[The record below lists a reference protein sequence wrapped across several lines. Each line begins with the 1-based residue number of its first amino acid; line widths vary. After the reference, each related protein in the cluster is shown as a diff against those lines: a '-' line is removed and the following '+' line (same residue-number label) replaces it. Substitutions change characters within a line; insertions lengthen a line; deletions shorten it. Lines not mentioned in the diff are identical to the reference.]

1 LTPAPSR
8 DAASAGAPRP
18 ASDEPPAL
26 SVDDLRAYYLA
37 HYFGVERAV
46 RAVDGVSLA
55 VRRNEIYGL
64 AGESSC
70 GKTTFLKTIAA
81 AVRPPL
87 TVVGGSIRYDFLDRD
102 IYALGPAELSAIRWK
117 RLSYITQGS
126 MNVLNPV
133 RRVRQSF
140 VDFAY
145 RHMKLNRRAFFAE
158 VERHLQRLRLAANVL
173 DAYPHELSGGMK
185 QRVTIAL
192 ATICR
197 PEFIIA
203 DEPTTALDVI
213 VQKDVLAMIR
223 EAQRQIG
230 SSMLFVTHDMTV
242 HANIADRLGVMYAG
256 RLVEEAPTADI
267 FRKPMHPYTAHLV
280 ASLPR
285 IGEQSRKESLSGAPP
300 SLADPPGG
308 CRFHPRCPLA
318 MDVCREA
325 PPPLV
330 PLAPDHRV
338 ACYAA
343 SPAAKPSASAGRA
356 AGAAPRA
363 QPEGLAQ

>member
-1 LTPAPSR
+1 MQQSQREAES
-8 DAASAGAPRP
+8 ASGPRP
-18 ASDEPPAL
+18 APEGAPAL
-26 SVDDLRAYYLA
+26 SVDNLRAYYLM
-37 HYFGVERAV
+37 HYFGVEREV
-46 RAVDGVSLA
+46 RAVDDISLV

-87 TVVGGSIRYDFLDRD
+87 TVIGGSVRYGFLDRD
-102 IYALGPAELSAIRWK
+102 IYALSPAELSAIRWK
-117 RLSYITQGS
+117 HLSYITQGS

-140 VDFAY
+140 IDFAY
-145 RHMKLNRRAFFAE
+145 RHMRLDRRTFFAA
-158 VERHLQRLRLAANVL
+158 VEQHLQRLHLAANVL

-223 EAQRQIG
+223 KAQQQIG
-230 SSMLFVTHDMTV
+230 SSMLFVTHDLTV
-242 HANIADRLGVMYAG
+242 HANIADRLGIMYAG
-256 RLVEEAPTADI
+256 RLVEEAPTAEI
-267 FRKPMHPYTAHLV
+267 FTKPMHPYTAHLV

-285 IGEQSRKESLSGAPP
+285 IGEQSRKESLSGVPP
-300 SLADPPGG
+300 NLADPPSG

-325 PPPLV
+325 SPALTR
-330 PLAPDHRV
+330 LAPGHRV

-343 SPAAKPSASAGRA
+343 SPLVKPSATAERA
-356 AGAAPRA
+356 AGAPPRA
-363 QPEGLAQ
+363 EPAGFVQ

>member
-1 LTPAPSR
+1 MRQSGR
-8 DAASAGAPRP
+8 DNGSTVGPHPPPEGA
-18 ASDEPPAL
+18 PAL
-26 SVDDLRAYYLA
+26 SVDNLRAYYLT
-37 HYFGVERAV
+37 HYFGVEREV
-46 RAVDGVSLA
+46 RAVDDISLV

-70 GKTTFLKTIAA
+70 GKTTFLKTVAA

-87 TVVGGSIRYDFLDRD
+87 SVIGGSVQYAFLDRD
-102 IYALGPAELSAIRWK
+102 LYALNPAKLSAIRWR

-133 RRVRQSF
+133 RRVRESF
-140 VDFAY
+140 IDFAY
-145 RHMKLNRRAFFAE
+145 RHMGLKRRPFFAAVNE
-158 VERHLQRLRLAANVL
+158 HLQRLHLAASVL

-223 EAQRQIG
+223 EAQQQIG

-242 HANIADRLGVMYAG
+242 HANIADRLGIMYAG

-267 FRKPMHPYTAHLV
+267 FANPKHPYTAHLV

-300 SLADPPGG
+300 NLANPPSG

-318 MDVCREA
+318 MEVCREA
-325 PPPLV
+325 SPALTT
-330 PLAPDHRV
+330 LAPGRRV

-343 SPAAKPSASAGRA
+343 SPLVKPSPTAERV
-356 AGAAPRA
+356 AGATHRA
-363 QPEGLAQ
+363 ERVGLVQ

>member
-1 LTPAPSR
+1 MRQSR
-8 DAASAGAPRP
+8 RDDRSAGEPRP
-18 ASDEPPAL
+18 APEGAPAL
-26 SVDDLRAYYLA
+26 SVDNLRAYYLM
-37 HYFGVERAV
+37 HYFGVEREV
-46 RAVDGVSLA
+46 RAVDDISL
-55 VRRNEIYGL
+55 VVHRNEIYGL

-87 TVVGGSIRYDFLDRD
+87 TVIGGSVRYSFVDRD
-102 IYALGPAELSAIRWK
+102 IYALSPAELSAIRWK
-117 RLSYITQGS
+117 HLSYVTQGS

-140 VDFAY
+140 IDFAF
-145 RHMKLNRRAFFAE
+145 RHLGLSRRAFFAA
-158 VERHLQRLRLAANVL
+158 VEQHLQRLHLAANVL

-223 EAQRQIG
+223 EAQQQIG

-242 HANIADRLGVMYAG
+242 HANIADRLGIMYAG
-256 RLVEEAPTADI
+256 RLVEEGPTADI
-267 FRKPMHPYTAHLV
+267 FTKPKHPYTAHLV

-285 IGEQSRKESLSGAPP
+285 SGEQSPKESLSGAPP
-300 SLADPPGG
+300 SLADPPKG

-318 MDVCREA
+318 MAVCGEA
-325 PPPLV
+325 SPALTT
-330 PLAPDHRV
+330 LAPGHRV

-343 SPAAKPSASAGRA
+343 SPLVMPSPTAERA
-356 AGAAPRA
+356 AGAT
-363 QPEGLAQ
+363 QPAERMGLVQ

>member
-1 LTPAPSR
+1 VTRQSRHEDRSVADSGLAPEL
-8 DAASAGAPRP
+8 A
-18 ASDEPPAL
+18 PAL
-26 SVDDLRAYYLA
+26 LVDNLRAYYLM
-37 HYFGVERAV
+37 HYFGVEREV
-46 RAVDGVSLA
+46 RAVDGISLV

-87 TVVGGSIRYDFLDRD
+87 TVIGGSVRYGFLDRD
-102 IYALGPAELSAIRWK
+102 IYALSPAELSAIRWK
-117 RLSYITQGS
+117 HLSYITQGS

-133 RRVRQSF
+133 RRVRWSF

-145 RHMKLNRRAFFAE
+145 RHMRLDRRAFFAA
-158 VERHLQRLRLAANVL
+158 VEQHLQRLHLAANVL

-213 VQKDVLAMIR
+213 VQKEVLAMIR
-223 EAQRQIG
+223 EAQQQIG
-230 SSMLFVTHDMTV
+230 SSVLFVTHDLTV
-242 HANIADRLGVMYAG
+242 HANIADRLGIMYAG

-267 FRKPMHPYTAHLV
+267 FTNPKHPYTAHLV

-285 IGEQSRKESLSGAPP
+285 VGEQSRKESLSGAPP
-300 SLADPPGG
+300 NLADPPGG

-325 PPPLV
+325 SPALTS
-330 PLAPDHRV
+330 LALGRRV

-343 SPAAKPSASAGRA
+343 SPLVKESPTAERA
-356 AGAAPRA
+356 AGPTQRA
-363 QPEGLAQ
+363 DRVGLVE

>member
-1 LTPAPSR
+1 MRQSR
-8 DAASAGAPRP
+8 QDNGSAGEPRAAPEG
-18 ASDEPPAL
+18 APAL
-26 SVDDLRAYYLA
+26 SVDNLRAYYLM
-37 HYFGVERAV
+37 HYFGVEREV
-46 RAVDGVSLA
+46 RAVDDISLV

-87 TVVGGSIRYDFLDRD
+87 TVIGGSVRYGFLDRD
-102 IYALGPAELSAIRWK
+102 IYALSPAELSAIRWK
-117 RLSYITQGS
+117 HLSYITQGS

-140 VDFAY
+140 IDFAY
-145 RHMKLNRRAFFAE
+145 RHMRLDRRTFLAA
-158 VERHLQRLRLAANVL
+158 VEQHLQRLHLAANVL

-203 DEPTTALDVI
+203 DEPTTALDVV

-223 EAQRQIG
+223 EAQQQIG

-242 HANIADRLGVMYAG
+242 HANIADRLGIMYAG
-256 RLVEEAPTADI
+256 RLVEEAATADI
-267 FRKPMHPYTAHLV
+267 FTKPMHPYTAHLV
-280 ASLPR
+280 TSLPR
-285 IGEQSRKESLSGAPP
+285 IGEQSRKKSLSGAPP
-300 SLADPPGG
+300 NLADPPSG

-325 PPPLV
+325 SPALTT
-330 PLAPDHRV
+330 LAPEHRV
-338 ACYAA
+338 ACFAA
-343 SPAAKPSASAGRA
+343 SPLVKPSATPERA
-356 AGAAPRA
+356 ADATPRA
-363 QPEGLAQ
+363 EPAGLVQ

>member
-1 LTPAPSR
+1 MTQPGDRGAVDAEGAAAPE
-8 DAASAGAPRP
+8 AT
-18 ASDEPPAL
+18 AL
-26 SVDDLRAYYLA
+26 SVENLRAYYLT
-37 HYFGVERAV
+37 HYFGVEREV
-46 RAVDGVSLA
+46 RAVDDISLV
-55 VRRNEIYGL
+55 VRRNEIYGI

-70 GKTTFLKTIAA
+70 GKTTFLKTVAA
-81 AVRPPL
+81 AIQPPL
-87 TVVGGSIRYDFLDRD
+87 TVVGGSVRYGFLDRD
-102 IYALGPAELSAIRWK
+102 IYALSPAALSAIRWN
-117 RLSYITQGS
+117 RLSYIPQGS

-145 RHMKLNRRAFFAE
+145 RHMGMSRPSFFAA
-158 VERHLQRLRLAANVL
+158 VEQHLHRLHLASNVL

-197 PEFIIA
+197 PDFVIA
-203 DEPTTALDVI
+203 DEPTTALDVV

-223 EAQRQIG
+223 EAQQRIG

-242 HANIADRLGVMYAG
+242 HANISDRLGVMYAG
-256 RLVEEAPTADI
+256 RLVEEAPTIEI
-267 FRKPMHPYTAHLV
+267 FAKPMHPYTTHLV

-300 SLADPPGG
+300 SLANPPSG

-325 PPPLV
+325 SPALTT
-330 PLAPDHRV
+330 LAPGRRV
-338 ACYAA
+338 ACFAV
-343 SPAAKPSASAGRA
+343 SPLVRPSAAAERAG
-356 AGAAPRA
+356 PRA
-363 QPEGLAQ
+363 IAVGSVP

>member
-1 LTPAPSR
+1 MQQSGP
-8 DAASAGAPRP
+8 DNGSAGERRP
-18 ASDEPPAL
+18 ASEGVPAL
-26 SVDDLRAYYLA
+26 SVENLRAYYLT
-37 HYFGVERAV
+37 HYFGVEREV
-46 RAVDGVSLA
+46 RAVDDISLV

-70 GKTTFLKTIAA
+70 GKTTFLKTVAA

-87 TVVGGSIRYDFLDRD
+87 TVVGGSVHYGFLDRD

-117 RLSYITQGS
+117 HLSYVTQGS

-145 RHMKLNRRAFFAE
+145 RHMGLNRRAFFAA
-158 VERHLQRLRLAANVL
+158 VEQHLQRLHLAANVL

-256 RLVEEAPTADI
+256 RLVEEAPTVEI
-267 FRKPMHPYTAHLV
+267 FTKPMHPYTEHLV

-300 SLADPPGG
+300 NLADPPNG

-318 MDVCREA
+318 TDICREA
-325 PPPLV
+325 SPALTT
-330 PLAPDHRV
+330 LAPGHRV

-343 SPAAKPSASAGRA
+343 SPMVKPSATAERAG
-356 AGAAPRA
+356 GATPRA
-363 QPEGLAQ
+363 EPAGLVQ

>member
-1 LTPAPSR
+1 MRQSR
-8 DAASAGAPRP
+8 LDDGSAGEPRP
-18 ASDEPPAL
+18 APEETPAL
-26 SVDDLRAYYLA
+26 SVDNLRAYYLM
-37 HYFGVERAV
+37 HYFGVEREV
-46 RAVDGVSLA
+46 RAVDDISLV

-87 TVVGGSIRYDFLDRD
+87 TVIGGSVRYGFVDRD
-102 IYALGPAELSAIRWK
+102 IYALSPAELSAIRWK
-117 RLSYITQGS
+117 HLSYITQGS

-140 VDFAY
+140 IDFAY
-145 RHMKLNRRAFFAE
+145 RHMRLNRRAFFAA
-158 VERHLQRLRLAANVL
+158 VEQHLQRLHLAANVL

-242 HANIADRLGVMYAG
+242 HANIADRLGIMYAG
-256 RLVEEAPTADI
+256 RLVEEAPTAEI
-267 FRKPMHPYTAHLV
+267 FTKPMHPYTAHLV

-285 IGEQSRKESLSGAPP
+285 IGEQSRRESLSGVPP
-300 SLADPPGG
+300 NLADPPSG
-308 CRFHPRCPLA
+308 CRFHPRCA
-318 MDVCREA
+318 AAQERCRVEA
-325 PPPLV
+325 PVLREVAEGQQAACHFP
-330 PLAPDHRV
+330 RV
-338 ACYAA
+338 G
-343 SPAAKPSASAGRA
+343 SH
-356 AGAAPRA
+356 
-363 QPEGLAQ
+363 

>member
-1 LTPAPSR
+1 
-8 DAASAGAPRP
+8 
-18 ASDEPPAL
+18 
-26 SVDDLRAYYLA
+26 
-37 HYFGVERAV
+37 VEREV
-46 RAVDGVSLA
+46 RAVDDISLV

-70 GKTTFLKTIAA
+70 GKTTFLKTVAA

-87 TVVGGSIRYDFLDRD
+87 TVIGGSVRYGFLDRD
-102 IYALGPAELSAIRWK
+102 IYAVSPAELSAIRWK
-117 RLSYITQGS
+117 HLSYITQGS

-140 VDFAY
+140 TDFAY
-145 RHMKLNRRAFFAE
+145 RHVGLNRRAFFAA
-158 VERHLQRLRLAANVL
+158 VERHLERLHLAANVL
-173 DAYPHELSGGMK
+173 GAFPHELSGGMK

-223 EAQRQIG
+223 EAQQEIG

-256 RLVEEAPTADI
+256 RLVEEAPTAEI
-267 FRKPMHPYTAHLV
+267 FLKPMHPYTAHLV

-285 IGEQSRKESLSGAPP
+285 IGETSHNESLAGAPP
-300 SLADPPGG
+300 NLAAPPRG

-325 PPPLV
+325 SPALTT
-330 PLAPDHRV
+330 LAPDHRV

-343 SPAAKPSASAGRA
+343 SPLVKPNATAERAETRSHSVLEGRRFAAHKAPETRTLRSETLRVETAGLI
-356 AGAAPRA
+356 
-363 QPEGLAQ
+363 Q

>member
-1 LTPAPSR
+1 MIV
-8 DAASAGAPRP
+8 AA
-18 ASDEPPAL
+18 AL
-26 SVDDLRAYYLA
+26 SVENLRAYYLM
-37 HYFGVERAV
+37 HYYGVEREV
-46 RAVDGVSLA
+46 RAVDDISLD

-64 AGESSC
+64 AGESSS

-81 AVRPPL
+81 AIRPPL
-87 TVVGGSIRYDFLDRD
+87 TVIGGSVRYGFLDRD
-102 IYALGPAELSAIRWK
+102 IYDLSPAELSATRWK
-117 RLSYITQGS
+117 HLSYITQGS

-140 VDFAY
+140 IDFAY
-145 RHMKLNRRAFFAE
+145 RHMGLSRREFFTSA
-158 VERHLQRLRLAANVL
+158 ERHLERLHLAGAVL

-203 DEPTTALDVI
+203 DEPTTALDVV

-223 EAQRQIG
+223 EAQREIG

-242 HANIADRLGVMYAG
+242 HANIADRLGIMYAG
-256 RLVEEAPTADI
+256 RLVEEAPAVEI
-267 FRKPMHPYTAHLV
+267 FAKPLHPYTAHLV

-285 IGEQSRKESLSGAPP
+285 IGDQVRKRSLPGAPP
-300 SLADPPGG
+300 NLANPPSG

-318 MDVCREA
+318 MDICRDVSA
-325 PPPLV
+325 I
-330 PLAPDHRV
+330 
-338 ACYAA
+338 A
-343 SPAAKPSASAGRA
+343 SRRLLCGKPAGETEPWRGR
-356 AGAAPRA
+356 
-363 QPEGLAQ
+363 